1 MNQLMFD
8 YQILLMQKYGG
19 ISRYFYEVISRVPLN
34 EFDLNFSVINNL
46 NYYFEDY
53 FGQPIR
59 EINNPKKYRRIIKK
73 NQAITKKTLKKSKDN
88 IIFHPTYFN
97 PYFLESLQGKLI
109 LTVHD
114 MIHEK
119 YPEYYAGNATIG
131 HKKSL
136 MERADRIIA
145 VSEAT
150 RNDIL
155 DIYPSIDESKIA
167 VVYHGSDQK
176 KQVIIN
182 TEYERKYKQNGA
194 FLLYVGNRDRYKNFI
209 NMANAVSHI
218 LAQRSDLKLICVG
231 GGDFLSE
238 EKDIFERNK
247 CLGQVVQVNAGEEE
261 LNWLYQNAECFVFS
275 SKAEGFGI
283 PILEAWKNECPVVL
297 SDMECFR
304 EIGGNAVLYFDP
316 DSIAAMEEKIASV
329 LRGEAIRDKLIKLGN
344 ERLKSF
350 SWDLCAQKHI
360 QIYRDECNR
369 GE

>member
-19 ISRYFYEVISRVPLN
+19 ISRYFYEVISRVPLD
-34 EFDLNFSVINNL
+34 EFELKFPVINNL

-53 FGQPIR
+53 FGQPAK
-59 EINNPKKYRRIIKK
+59 EINNSKKYRRIIKK
-73 NQAITKKTLKKSKDN
+73 NRVITKKTLKKSKDN

-109 LTVHD
+109 VTVHD

-131 HKKSL
+131 HKKAL

-145 VSEAT
+145 VSET
-150 RNDIL
+150 TKNDIL
-155 DIYPSIDESKIA
+155 EIYPFINESKIT
-167 VVYHGSDQK
+167 VIYHGSDQSK
-176 KQVIIN
+176 KIIHN
-182 TEYERKYKQNGA
+182 KEFEQKYKKDGA

-209 NMANAVSHI
+209 NLANAVSHI
-218 LAQRSDLKLICVG
+218 LAQRTDLKFVCVG
-231 GGDFLSE
+231 GGNFLSE
-238 EKDIFERNK
+238 EKDIFKRNK
-247 CLGQVVQVNAGEEE
+247 CLDQIVQVNASEEE

-297 SDMECFR
+297 SNTECFR

-316 DSIAAMEEKIASV
+316 NSITAIEEKIAAALSGGD
-329 LRGEAIRDKLIKLGN
+329 RERLIELGN
-344 ERLKSF
+344 NRLQNF